1 MRIAYIIGVNE
12 LQGAGV
18 ALFRLVRF
26 WSRRWVTTP
35 PSQVTA
41 EMARVRDILV
51 LEAIDAAAAKVESVS
66 VADVA
71 HELGIDHSGA
81 SRMVSEASRHGY
93 LVREAAGDDARRATL
108 TPTKDGVDVLAAAH
122 AYQDDVFEE
131 LTAGWPAKDAA
142 RFATYLRRL
151 ADQ

>member
-1 MRIAYIIGVNE
+1 LEAGVSE
-12 LQGAGV
+12 LEGAGV

-35 PSQVTA
+35 PDQETA
-41 EMARVRDILV
+41 EMARVRDIMV
-51 LEAIDAAAAKVESVS
+51 LEAVDAATAKGEVS

-81 SRMVSEASRHGY
+81 SRMVAEASRHGY
-93 LVREAAGDDARRATL
+93 LVREAAPDDARRATL
-108 TPTKDGVDVLAAAH
+108 TLTKDGLEVLAAAH
-122 AYQDDVFEE
+122 DYQDGVFAE
-131 LTAGWPAKDAA
+131 LTAGWSAKDAA

>member
-1 MRIAYIIGVNE
+1 VRGLE
-12 LQGAGV
+12 GAGV

-26 WSRRWVTTP
+26 WSRRWMTTP
-35 PSQVTA
+35 PDQVTA
-41 EMARVRDILV
+41 EMARVRDIMV
-51 LEAIDAAAAKVESVS
+51 LEAVDAAAAKALTVS

-71 HELGIDHSGA
+71 HELGVDHSGA

-93 LVREAAGDDARRATL
+93 VVREAAADDARRATL
-108 TPTKDGVDVLAAAH
+108 TPTKDGLDVLAAAH
-122 AYQDDVFEE
+122 AYQDDVFGQ
-131 LTAGWPAKDAA
+131 LTAGWSVKDAA

>member
-1 MRIAYIIGVNE
+1 MSDLE
-12 LQGAGV
+12 GAGV

-35 PSQVTA
+35 PDQVTA
-41 EMARVRDILV
+41 EMARVRDIMV
-51 LEAIDAAAAKVESVS
+51 LEAVDAAMTKGQAVS

-81 SRMVSEASRHGY
+81 SRMVAEASRNGY
-93 LVREAAGDDARRATL
+93 LVREAAPDDARRATL
-108 TPTKDGVDVLAAAH
+108 ALTKDGLEVLAAAH
-122 AYQDDVFEE
+122 DYQDGVFAE

>member
-1 MRIAYIIGVNE
+1 
-12 LQGAGV
+12 
-18 ALFRLVRF
+18 
-26 WSRRWVTTP
+26 
-35 PSQVTA
+35 
-41 EMARVRDILV
+41 MARVRDIMV
-51 LEAIDAAAAKVESVS
+51 LEAVDAAAAKVENVS

-93 LVREAAGDDARRATL
+93 LVRETAGDDARRATL
-108 TPTKDGVDVLAAAH
+108 TPTKDGIGVLAAAH
-122 AYQDDVFEE
+122 AYQDDVFAQ

-142 RFATYLRRL
+142 RFAGYLRRL

>member
-1 MRIAYIIGVNE
+1 
-12 LQGAGV
+12 
-18 ALFRLVRF
+18 
-26 WSRRWVTTP
+26 
-35 PSQVTA
+35 
-41 EMARVRDILV
+41 MARVRDIMV
-51 LEAIDAAAAKVESVS
+51 LEAVDAAAAKVQSVS